1 MRSKVFSFRVLL
13 TALADAHPPADVYSY
28 FLTFPTNP
36 QPSYGLWVVES
47 LPDCFVSI
55 LTPEVFTSLFLT
67 DELIGLTSSVNP
79 FCYHFHFKS
88 SPMLLRMSLL
98 VGLLYSSHSQTC
110 SVMPPKLLVLF
121 CNPFLIHPFFCGFRL
136 REPEL
141 SHTPHTAFIVGRVFG
156 RRCYAVCLTYS
167 HKLSHHH
174 VHIDFYSFGRYRTYL
189 ILFRISL
196 IHLPLRL
203 YRRFFLFHNLLLFL

>member
-1 MRSKVFSFRVLL
+1 MFYYPFFSPPFILSSIHRSICPLEIPL
-13 TALADAHPPADVYSY
+13 TI
-28 FLTFPTNP
+28 FGCLTL
-36 QPSYGLWVVES
+36 Q
-47 LPDCFVSI
+47 SI
-55 LTPEVFTSLFLT
+55 CSLFL
-67 DELIGLTSSVNP
+67 
-79 FCYHFHFKS
+79 FY
-88 SPMLLRMSLL
+88 
-98 VGLLYSSHSQTC
+98 
-110 SVMPPKLLVLF
+110 
-121 CNPFLIHPFFCGFRL
+121 PFFDTSFFRSRL

-174 VHIDFYSFGRYRTYL
+174 VHIDFYSSGRYRTYL